1 MRPMVRNQGKPT
13 MRRIT
18 SILCTAL
25 NLGLTGPAVAH
36 TAGPMLDA
44 PAPVLFGLPDSL
56 AQNAP
61 ACHSAI
67 FRAGQYPPDPLTI
80 DSITCLDTSC
90 DTREI
95 IICPLTD

>member
-1 MRPMVRNQGKPT
+1 
-13 MRRIT
+13 MRRIV
-18 SILCTAL
+18 SIICTTL

-44 PAPVLFGLPDSL
+44 PASLSFGVPATF

-61 ACHSAI
+61 ACRSSV
-67 FRAGQYPPDPLTI
+67 FYAGQYPADPLTV

-95 IICPLTD
+95 ILCPLTD